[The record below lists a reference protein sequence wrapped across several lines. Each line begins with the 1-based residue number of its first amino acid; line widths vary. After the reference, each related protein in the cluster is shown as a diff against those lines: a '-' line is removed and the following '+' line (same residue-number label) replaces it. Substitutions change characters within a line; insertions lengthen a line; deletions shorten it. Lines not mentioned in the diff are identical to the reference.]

1 VQRSNTYIIIFSAI
15 LTIILGGMLSS
26 TSVVLK
32 PLQDI
37 QVDLDNKK
45 KILGA
50 VMDISAI
57 ENPEEILALYDKR
70 FSSIVID
77 INGNIVEKDK
87 KGNPIAAEK
96 VNIQKHYKFAK
107 EDRFYPIF
115 QFMNEVDST
124 KVEAYIFPMWGAGL
138 WDWISGFVAIKGD
151 LNTIEGI
158 AFDHKSETPGLG
170 ARITDAIVTD
180 RYKGKKLFDISGV
193 LQSVSMVK
201 GEKGLPLGEH
211 HIDGMSG
218 ATLTAKGGPGM
229 LLHYM
234 ECYKAFIDKTNSQKV
249 ADMKSTSETLAPAKV
264 IEEVE
269 VAEEEA
275 TTE

>member
-1 VQRSNTYIIIFSAI
+1 M
-15 LTIILGGMLSS
+15 TIILGGMLSG

-57 ENPEEILALYDKR
+57 ENPDEILALYDKR
-70 FSSIVID
+70 FTSAVID
-77 INGNIVEKDK
+77 INGNPVDKDK
-87 KGNPIAAEK
+87 KGNPLLAEK
-96 VNIQKHYKFAK
+96 INVQKNYKIAK
-107 EDRFYPIF
+107 DERVYPVF
-115 QFMNEVDST
+115 QFMNEADPT

-138 WDWISGFVAIKGD
+138 WDWISGFVAIDKD
-151 LNTIEGI
+151 LNTVIGV

-170 ARITDAIVTD
+170 ARITSDMVKD
-180 RYKGKKLFDISGV
+180 RFKGKKIFDTSGM

-201 GEKGLPLGEH
+201 GEKGLPLDDH

-218 ATLTAKGGPGM
+218 ATLTGIGVNDM
-229 LLHYM
+229 LLHYLG
-234 ECYKAFIDKTNSQKV
+234 CYKAFIDKVNSQKMAMTAEISDSV
-249 ADMKSTSETLAPAKV
+249 V
-264 IEEVE
+264 
-269 VAEEEA
+269 EEEA
-275 TTE
+275 TNNE

>member
-1 VQRSNTYIIIFSAI
+1 VQRSNTYIILFAAI
-15 LTIILGGMLSS
+15 LTIILGGMLSG

-50 VMDISAI
+50 VMDISSI
-57 ENPEEILALYDKR
+57 ENPEEILALYAKR
-70 FSSIVID
+70 FTSAVID
-77 INGNIVEKDK
+77 INGNPVEKDK
-87 KGNPIAAEK
+87 KGNLLVAENINVQKNYKIAKDER
-96 VNIQKHYKFAK
+96 V
-107 EDRFYPIF
+107 YPVF
-115 QFMNEVDST
+115 QFMNEADST

-138 WDWISGFVAIKGD
+138 WDWISGFIAIDKD
-151 LNTIEGI
+151 LNTIIGV

-170 ARITDAIVTD
+170 ARITSDMVKD
-180 RYKGKKLFDISGV
+180 RFKGKKLFDASGI

-201 GEKGLPLGEH
+201 GERGLPLDDH

-218 ATLTAKGGPGM
+218 ATLTGIGVNNM

-234 ECYKAFIDKTNSQKV
+234 GCYKTFIDKVNSQKV
-249 ADMKSTSETLAPAKV
+249 IMTAAVSNAV
-264 IEEVE
+264 V
-269 VAEEEA
+269 EEE
-275 TTE
+275 TTSNE